1 MSQYADVWDTECC
14 PIVFRYADVL
24 LTWAEAENELNGPSA
39 EVYSKINMVRKRVG
53 MPDVD
58 QAKYNSKEKL
68 RELIRRERGSE
79 FAGEGLRRADILR
92 WTTTNGK
99 MVAETVLNGTL
110 TRITG
115 TVDTTVVD
123 PTRRAIVNGTSAVE
137 ERTFHTYNRY
147 LPIPQKNISDNP
159 KLEQNPGYAK

>member
-1 MSQYADVWDTECC
+1 M
-14 PIVFRYADVL
+14 FRYADVL

-39 EVYSKINMVRKRVG
+39 DVYSKINMVRKRVG

-58 QAKYNSKEKL
+58 QSKYNSKEKL

-99 MVAETVLNGTL
+99 MVAETVLNGIL

-137 ERTFHTYNRY
+137 ERTFHAYNR
-147 LPIPQKNISDNP
+147 
-159 KLEQNPGYAK
+159 

>member
-1 MSQYADVWDTECC
+1 
-14 PIVFRYADVL
+14 
-24 LTWAEAENELNGPSA
+24 
-39 EVYSKINMVRKRVG
+39 

-58 QAKYNSKEKL
+58 QSKYNSKEKL

-92 WTTTNGK
+92 WTTPSGK

-137 ERTFHTYNRY
+137 ERTFHPYNRY
-147 LPIPQKNISDNP
+147 LPIPQNNISDNP
-159 KLEQNPGYAK
+159 KLVQNPGYAK